1 MVSVE
6 NFVEMPFK
14 SQLHQC
20 CLLYC
25 KANGLQA
32 FSHRKP
38 STDYFKCR
46 AYLNKI
52 PTQEIKNIAIMLMKE
67 QKPVYLYDLQKSAA
81 AYVERERAE
90 ENKRKIDRLEFAC
103 KKGYDM
109 DSALMDFL
117 E

>member
-1 MVSVE
+1 MCI
-6 NFVEMPFK
+6 NIDDFVKLPFK

-25 KANGLQA
+25 KVNGLQA

-46 AYLNKI
+46 AYLYKI

-67 QKPVYLYDLQKSAA
+67 QKPVYLYDLQKSAT
-81 AYVERERAE
+81 AYVEREREKA
-90 ENKRKIDRLEFAC
+90 NKSKLALLKAQEQ
-103 KKGYDM
+103 YDM

-117 E
+117 G

>member
-1 MVSVE
+1 MVNIES
-6 NFVEMPFK
+6 FVEMPFK

-25 KANGLQA
+25 RANGLQA

-46 AYLNKI
+46 AYLYKI

-81 AYVERERAE
+81 AYVEQEREKA
-90 ENKRKIDRLEFAC
+90 NKSKLALLKAQEQ
-103 KKGYDM
+103 YDM

-117 E
+117 G